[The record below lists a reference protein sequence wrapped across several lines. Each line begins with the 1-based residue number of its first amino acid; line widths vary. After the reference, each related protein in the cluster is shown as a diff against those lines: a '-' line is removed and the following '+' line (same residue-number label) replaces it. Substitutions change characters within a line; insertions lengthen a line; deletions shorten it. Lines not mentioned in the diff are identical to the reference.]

1 MTSSQTIV
9 KSGKTIRRFIDIDS
23 PMRDGVNLSSDI
35 ILPAGDG
42 PFPAVLMRTPYD
54 NSDQRYLPF
63 GRYFAERGYA
73 FVVQDV
79 RGRGDS
85 DGEWVPF
92 VNEGED
98 GYDTVEWIAAQP
110 WCTGKVG
117 MMGGSYAAQ
126 VQWMAAKHR
135 PPHLA
140 ALSSTASPGRWMEDG
155 MPYRNG
161 ILSLELFA
169 WLYLTHGRS
178 MQSSIAAYEGVGDDP
193 LGMNWA
199 QMLRQLPLNRLDEL
213 TGFYSPT
220 WHEWLSK
227 PDLSDYW
234 YQLRLDGAFNKITI
248 PTLHITGWFDDSM
261 ISTLFNYEQMLAH
274 SPARDHQYVVVGPW
288 DHHGTREPQRKLY
301 GEDFGEAALMDV
313 FDLQYRFFERYLK
326 DAETFEQ
333 PKVSLFIL
341 GENQWRNQASW
352 TFPKSKMTPYYLD
365 ATVNAQT
372 LDGDGVLSEKL
383 ASGSLSDAYVY
394 DPADATPAWVDH
406 EQKWSP
412 QDLRLDQHF
421 VQVREDVLV
430 YTSEALTQP
439 LEIAGTPSATIYI
452 SSDAVDTDFY
462 VTLCDVYPD
471 GRAVRIAWGAL
482 RTRYRV
488 TLRQAK
494 LMTPGEIYALKI
506 ELAPI
511 VNVFQTGHRI
521 RVDIRSANFPLC
533 DRNPNTGHAI
543 GADEEMRPA
552 TQTVYHSEQYPSCI
566 LLPIVEK

>member
-42 PFPAVLMRTPYD
+42 SFPAILLRTPYD

-63 GRYFAERGYA
+63 GRYFAELGYA

-92 VNEGED
+92 MNEGED

-193 LGMNWA
+193 LGVNWA
-199 QMLRQLPLNRLDEL
+199 QMLRQLPLSHLDEL

-234 YQLRLDGAFNKITI
+234 YQLRLDGEFNKINI

-301 GEDFGEAALMDV
+301 GEDFGDAALTDV
-313 FDLQYRFFERYLK
+313 LDLQYRFFERYLK
-326 DAETFEQ
+326 DADAFEQ
-333 PKVSLFIL
+333 PKVSLFVL
-341 GENQWRNQASW
+341 GENQWRNQAAW
-352 TFPKSKMTPYYLD
+352 TFPKSKMTAYYLD
-365 ATVNAQT
+365 GAVNAQT
-372 LDGDGVLSEKL
+372 LDGDGVLSPKL
-383 ASGSLSDAYVY
+383 ASGSLSDSYVY
-394 DPADATPAWVDH
+394 DPVDATPAWVDH
-406 EQKWSP
+406 EKKWSP
-412 QDLRLDQHF
+412 QDLRLDQRF
-421 VQVREDVLV
+421 VQVRDDVLV
-430 YTSEALTQP
+430 YTSESLTQP

-452 SSDAVDTDFY
+452 SSDASDTDFY

-494 LMTPGEIYALKI
+494 LMTPEEVYALRI

-511 VNVFQTGHRI
+511 LNVFQTGHRI
-521 RVDIRSANFPLC
+521 RVDIRSANFPLY

-543 GADEEMRPA
+543 GMDDEMRSA

-566 LLPIVEK
+566 LLPIVEQ